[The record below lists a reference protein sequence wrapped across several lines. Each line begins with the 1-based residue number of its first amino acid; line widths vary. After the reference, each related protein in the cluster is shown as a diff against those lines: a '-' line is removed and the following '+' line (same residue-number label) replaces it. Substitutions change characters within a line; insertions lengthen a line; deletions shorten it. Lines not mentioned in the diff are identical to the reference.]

1 MNCKAR
7 PWEPTKYGS
16 KEEQDVKLA
25 FLLSWVADYYS
36 RDGEMSLA
44 GHRAL
49 FDPYAGAKQHLQELP
64 DRGFRFEDLV
74 I

>member
-1 MNCKAR
+1 MNCEAR
-7 PWEPTKYGS
+7 PWEPNKYGS
-16 KEEQDVKLA
+16 KQEQDARLA

-36 RDGEMSLA
+36 RDGEMLA

-49 FDPYAGAKQHLQELP
+49 FDSYTGAKQHLQELS
-64 DRGFRFEDLV
+64 DRGFKFEELA